1 MRTDL
6 YEMPIERKTKYIW
19 TRERKLPQDVK
30 RISTGDND
38 VSYKIIERPEYVE
51 DVLPANKEITKKL

>member
-6 YEMPIERKTKYIW
+6 YEMPLERKTKYIW

-30 RISTGDND
+30 RISIGDND
-38 VSYKIIERPEYVE
+38 VSYKVIERPEYQT
-51 DVLPANKEITKKL
+51 DVLPANKEITKRL

>member
-30 RISTGDND
+30 RIKDDGND
-38 VSYKIIERPEYVE
+38 ISYKIIEKPEYKT
-51 DVLPANKEITKKL
+51 DILPANKEITKRL

>member
-6 YEMPIERKTKYIW
+6 YEMPLERKTKYIW

-30 RISTGDND
+30 RISNTDND
-38 VSYKIIERPEYVE
+38 VSYKVIERPE
-51 DVLPANKEITKKL
+51 A